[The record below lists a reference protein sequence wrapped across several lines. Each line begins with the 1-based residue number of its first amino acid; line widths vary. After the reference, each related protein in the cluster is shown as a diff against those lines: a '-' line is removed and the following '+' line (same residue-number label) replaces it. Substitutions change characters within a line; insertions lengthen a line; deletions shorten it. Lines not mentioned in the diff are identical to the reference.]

1 MATTYT
7 DQYLTRI
14 REGATYTPASQTPAA
29 RTFNQKLE
37 PYSMDIGSLYRQLDI
52 NASGPFAE
60 RNEYKS
66 DLINYIKGT
75 LLQTASEG
83 KVLEYEDK
91 VRDAILIASFTGRD
105 VQTDVL
111 PNFDKY
117 AKQFTGI
124 DTDKNVLKSFQDY
137 FEANSIQKQISNL
150 TMMLTNIPYD
160 DERRP
165 SYEAM
170 LEKARTDYATK
181 TADVSTK
188 SDFWRQVAASGNI
201 VAQSVEQMSRV
212 MSTQIMAYMLT
223 GGLSLASP
231 AVSGIQN
238 ITNAARV
245 GSAMKLAGTASAV
258 HYTATT
264 MMKAEAAEI
273 ASTLM
278 DMVDENG
285 NRIPLDIIR
294 DNAYRWGITS
304 ALVEMGDDFITPI
317 GNVKLGTKTIGE
329 AFSALKGLLQRN
341 PIGYVGLFAGSTAL
355 QTTQEGIQGAIRRKG
370 INDAIRQSNA
380 QGFTSFKEDQVQD
393 SASEYWNTAWDEFK
407 ESFIPMA
414 ATQLLTGG
422 LTFATAKL
430 SQRMQITP
438 QMKKDAAKYFNAKQ
452 GQIFDIGYIDTVGE
466 QPVNIYAP
474 KEGAEKQEQAKASP
488 ILMTVNKQTGAL
500 VPVYRRDRQYA
511 EYLRSNG
518 VTAIR
523 GIVIS
528 DDFVSKVGNTASANN
543 LASILGVRIG
553 EQYPV
558 MGYDGDTI
566 IMDTQEG
573 VDAAAADIESLKADI
588 FGNPEVVNLEKQEN
602 GNYRLMWETDS
613 GRERSVTIRAK
624 NDTDEMRTTT
634 GEGETAQTTGNVNPI
649 RRMDTSSMEGLF
661 NSSIRKS
668 KDQTLED
675 AEVEGAA
682 KYFYSQI
689 TGMTL
694 DEVEAA
700 WKDDYQAIM
709 ERMPA
714 GVDENTIEQG
724 ARFMPLLSA
733 ITGRTT
739 EDLLNDPKNKISLVY
754 GGKAQIARYKNGRA
768 GYVEGS
774 MRTHYDK
781 DTGVTTYEIRI
792 TDIAKD
798 SGTALVHELMH
809 IARAMASEERL
820 SGFVGL
826 KGYTSKYGGMWRSDI
841 KETKDGRY
849 RLGARLFDTYEEAA
863 ALVEGNEERFVQDF
877 FEYLKTGEAPNA
889 EVASFF
895 GALKRFLQNFRSAFE
910 KEFSEETKAAFDK
923 LLSGE
928 VTVQPN
934 QTLDEAVEASDATL
948 TDMFDLQDT
957 EAADDFAGL
966 ATNYVDDADMYD
978 EQGNPQY
985 SLQNN
990 YLWQVMDANTQRR
1003 IDADYERTYNEYHG
1017 TDKWMKA
1024 PNGQPTNLTERQWVQ
1039 VRTPAFKEWFGDWE
1053 NDPENSSKVL
1063 DENGE
1068 PRVVH
1073 HGTPFYGF
1081 DTFDTMYDWAW
1092 FSATPEFA
1100 EGYADQR
1107 YQFRV
1112 DSGDY
1117 EAQDLKKGVYDVFLN
1132 IRNPIDLRDVE
1143 ASDNFT
1149 LKGLAEKLNQATGSN
1164 DFNAEM
1170 LGEDIWGPESE
1181 EALYEIWV
1189 EKPDFVYIAS
1199 RNAVRDGRQ
1208 AYDGVI
1214 VKEDSFNGDL
1224 TWGVWHPNQIK
1235 SATKNIGTFSR
1246 VNDSILFSIAPPVES
1261 TEFKNW
1267 FGGSKVVDK
1276 KGNPLILYHGTSE
1289 DFQTFDLGKANPR
1302 GEYGRGIYLS
1312 YKGVAEEYGRWQLG
1326 LYASL
1331 QNPFVDYFPGDDTT
1345 LKEYKLSDIKPVLDL
1360 LHDRKQLTDYGY
1372 QSLLEESRSPAQLIT
1387 MADDNSDIMDKYR
1400 KWSPDLQDTPYRF
1413 KYGARREAIT
1423 QALKDLGYDGIIGY
1437 LRDRDTTQFVAFRSN
1452 QVKSVNNTGAF
1463 SQSNDNILYSI
1474 APPVDSQEFHDWFD
1488 GSAVVDVNGDP
1499 LVVYHGSPIRGIEE
1513 FNTENR
1519 SNGGEGLIYAT
1530 DNYPTADTFSLE
1542 FTEGPSAFR
1551 NRPTGNRGQVY
1562 ALYMSMKH
1570 PLDLTNLTEQDKAAI
1585 IEAGKK
1591 AWPGVN
1597 VEKNLEDYRKYGNDQ
1612 GIKALAWPLIQ
1623 DLPAHGYDGIIAR
1636 MYSTYQT
1643 QEAENR
1649 MPDAIEYGVVSP
1661 DQVKQIP
1668 GADLYSLAYHGSA
1681 ADFDR
1686 FDLSFIG
1693 TGENAQAF
1701 GWGAYVTESSGI
1713 GKSYAKADQTRK
1725 AGLFKDS
1732 KFAKDV
1738 IESNR
1743 KRIKDLEYMIP
1754 LLQQMEDNPIQA
1766 DFIKDLRRLA
1776 YEEFLKGNITSTGR
1790 DYFNRGWLSSKDEVL
1805 KEVNNAIRLD
1815 TEEIKKIEKSLNAHR
1830 NLYKVEI
1837 PDDPGKTQTAR
1848 MLAEFKQDLAN
1859 HKEALKDRLEER
1871 ENVEKKTG
1879 PYWEGF
1885 IGALRSRKLTDEEL
1899 KKEIHDRKIALNK
1912 EIRWAKSRI
1921 ESLET
1926 HWIPTYEEFVKKE
1939 LDNSWRIGKYLD
1951 WDEELET
1958 DEIERIANAMA
1969 DEYEGT
1975 IHIEDAMDRSDY
1987 YRWNGEELYGYMMR
2001 FYEDMEDASGK
2012 SPDQLAS
2019 ELLHKLGYTG
2029 IRYEAERHS
2038 RKPGQKARYYN
2049 YVIFDEN
2056 DIKILNHWTYDTD
2069 AEGAP
2074 LFSLSPARQAEVL
2087 QARKSEIENAVNA
2100 GIFVSTEYLEE
2111 FRGEAWA
2118 DAELEIRDWIIAN
2131 PDIVS
2136 LARSSDSLQ
2145 EFKDRYLKKNR
2156 KQEPVQQDLD
2166 FDDIPFDEP
2175 EGFEQELSETETEPQ
2190 PEAEDALSD
2199 TWFEKIYGYAHAQS
2213 LADRDRQFAA
2223 EWTSSE
2229 DKTLELAKALRGYM
2243 DAIFNPRSKSRSG
2256 GYWTTKYVYNSFK
2269 GVSNKVRMLQ
2279 DGKKYNQERSS
2290 SAEIQEAQKLIRQN
2304 PRPYR
2309 NAYQLAMM
2317 GESRADEARSGQ
2329 NVGMAAD
2336 WMRLEAIDDDI
2347 AQEMERLEAEE
2358 ERTRRLKT
2366 DYKAK
2371 YEDIK
2376 QKLRDAEK
2384 DLAKYQES
2392 ARSKMSD
2399 LSDYLTIARR
2409 RIDELNAQ
2417 IKENEADMK
2426 SAERE
2431 YSKLIERLGG
2441 KIENL
2446 QEQNAELRGYRQQ
2459 AKQLEKQLQD
2469 RRARVEELRSQLTD
2483 AHKEERR
2490 LNNALNALRRWKE
2503 AKEAA
2508 DYRKKRIRQIQRLA
2522 NFNPGSVDAS
2532 FEESLMWISNLF
2544 ERDEEVMAERK
2555 SIDERIADLKAQI
2568 DTARSQGKDV
2578 EQMQQNLLQLRKQKK
2593 ESRKLLP
2600 PAQLAIYLPAD
2611 YMVRADNRQS
2621 AWTAE
2626 ELDVLLEAVKKMRAD
2641 AKQMLE
2647 QKENARMSRLMGFA
2661 YGYFQQAVG
2670 RPAARNLEGE
2680 MSSYSLGKDIAESL
2694 PEGKD
2699 TGILNTFRF
2708 WNAKLQ
2714 RLARRLDGNKEGLLY
2729 DWFVRENYRHQ
2740 AEELEAIR
2748 KRLEAGEA
2756 KWKELGLKGSD
2767 LAKEGYTGTKQNGTE
2782 YSLTRGQMLGVYIY
2796 SKSELGMEKLTHY
2809 NGNDFTEADI
2819 KNIVSELTPTE
2830 IEWADYMM
2838 ADMQANYNRLAEV
2851 YYRGWNMN
2859 LGQREN
2865 YFTLVPSDAAT
2876 ESQLADGID
2885 PQGDLVGK
2893 DNKAYVNKDFTKNV
2907 NPNAIYPLDLD
2918 VTRTWNWQVRKQ
2930 EHFIAYGEW
2939 AKDSQYLFDSKG
2951 GQIYKVME
2959 RTADLTQAKYFK
2971 KIVDNVIGSQQTQ
2984 NDFDKSYTKW
2994 LARRNSAVLIGNTGT
3009 MLKQGPS
3016 WFAAFNGDVDV
3027 TEAMKN
3033 AVAINATFR
3042 NFLTEHPEIASE
3054 FSDVD
3059 KAYDFI
3065 WANAPEM
3072 KDRQIDMDIMEQ
3084 LNRMD
3089 GNKFTYLFNPANRAI
3104 SKWTMGL
3111 VDKLVV
3117 NNLWMSRYYTVFN
3130 QQKKDGKT
3138 DMQAHKEAAFKASQ
3152 FISETQPTS
3161 MRMDQS
3167 ASQIDAKSSAFLRS
3181 IMVFTNQV
3189 VNTYNQ
3195 LWLDV
3200 PLAIRQKNAKKA
3212 IATFASSIFMISLA
3226 AVLSGKFVKRGDE
3239 DGKEYAMRFLRELA
3253 STAISASA
3261 PGFGSIV
3268 AAGLEYDSDY
3278 STYIFGL
3285 DTIGGALKT
3294 VLTPSKRKTVLERM
3308 GSVLEDLG
3316 VEAGY
3321 AIGAPVTPVKNI
3333 IKGIKNENPA
3343 YLLNGAWGQIVES
3356 YK

>member
-52 NASGPFAE
+52 NATGPFAE

-91 VRDAILIASFTGRD
+91 VRDAILISSFTGRD

-329 AFSALKGLLQRN
+329 AFSALKGLMQRN

-355 QTTQEGIQGAIRRKG
+355 QTTQEGIQGAIRQKG

-380 QGFTSFKEDQVQD
+380 QGFTSFKESDIQA
-393 SASEYWNTAWDEFK
+393 SAKDYWSTALDEFK

-422 LTFATAKL
+422 LTFTTAML
-430 SQRMQITP
+430 SKRMQITP
-438 QMKKDAAKYFNAKQ
+438 QMNKDASKYFTAKQ

-474 KEGAEKQEQAKASP
+474 KEGAEKQEQTKASP

-573 VDAAAADIESLKADI
+573 VDAAAADIDSLKADI

-649 RRMDTSSMEGLF
+649 RRMDTQSMNGLF

-668 KDQTLED
+668 GQQALED

-754 GGKAQIARYKNGRA
+754 GGKAQIARYKNGKA

-774 MRTHYDK
+774 MRTLYDK

-841 KETKDGRY
+841 KETEDGRY

-877 FEYLKTGEAPNA
+877 FQYLKTGESPNA

-1003 IDADYERTYNEYHG
+1003 IDADYEYTRSQYAD

-1024 PNGQPTNLTERQWVQ
+1024 PNGKPTNLTERQWVQ

-1053 NDPENSSKVL
+1053 NDPENASKIV

-1068 PRVVH
+1068 PKVVYHWRFRIFDVFDMSRARQSMDIVGAYFSENPTDTAEYGGWTGDPKDIPRLIREGKRV
-1073 HGTPFYGF
+1073 
-1081 DTFDTMYDWAW
+1081 
-1092 FSATPEFA
+1092 SA
-1100 EGYADQR
+1100 
-1107 YQFRV
+1107 
-1112 DSGDY
+1112 
-1117 EAQDLKKGVYDVFLN
+1117 FLN
-1132 IRNPIDLRDVE
+1132 IRNPIRNPKWDYGITDT
-1143 ASDNFT
+1143 A
-1149 LKGLAEKLNQATGSN
+1149 GLDERNSLLAQGYDGAIRQYAE
-1164 DFNAEM
+1164 DEPAE
-1170 LGEDIWGPESE
+1170 
-1181 EALYEIWV
+1181 
-1189 EKPDFVYIAS
+1189 YIA
-1199 RNAVRDGRQ
+1199 
-1208 AYDGVI
+1208 
-1214 VKEDSFNGDL
+1214 FNS
-1224 TWGVWHPNQIK
+1224 NQIK
-1235 SATKNIGTFSR
+1235 SATDNIGTFSR
-1246 VNDSILFSIAPPVES
+1246 DNDSILFSIAPPVES
-1261 TEFKNW
+1261 AEFRNWFKN
-1267 FGGSKVVDK
+1267 SKVVDEQ
-1276 KGNPLILYHGTSE
+1276 GNPLVVYHGTSKN
-1289 DFQTFDLGKANPR
+1289 FDVFDR
-1302 GEYGRGIYLS
+1302 GDIGFHFGTEEQARNRIGSDGRIMPVYLS
-1312 YKGVAEEYGRWQLG
+1312 I
-1326 LYASL
+1326 
-1331 QNPFVDYFPGDDTT
+1331 QNPLRVDDLNEDWVTYFIRDWLPQ
-1345 LKEYKLSDIKPVLDL
+1345 
-1360 LHDRKQLTDYGY
+1360 HGY
-1372 QSLLEESRSPAQLIT
+1372 ISED
-1387 MADDNSDIMDKYR
+1387 M
-1400 KWSPDLQDTPYRF
+1400 
-1413 KYGARREAIT
+1413 GRRILNDAYEHN
-1423 QALKDLGYDGIIGY
+1423 QENPALKSAWNSNNYHGEAAIWIRGWLDRHGYDGIVY
-1437 LRDRDTTQFVAFRSN
+1437 SN
-1452 QVKSVNNTGAF
+1452 THEGQGDSYIALYPSQVKSVNNTGAF
-1463 SQSNDNILYSI
+1463 SPSNDNILYSI

-1488 GSAVVDVNGDP
+1488 GSKVVDAQGNP
-1499 LVVYHGSPIRGIEE
+1499 LVVYHGSPVRGIDE
-1513 FNTENR
+1513 FRPEGRTN
-1519 SNGGEGLIYAT
+1519 NGDGMIYAT
-1530 DNYPTADTFSLE
+1530 DERTVADVFAREHVPGSSSFSVR
-1542 FTEGPSAFR
+1542 F
-1551 NRPTGNRGQVY
+1551 TGNIGEVY
-1562 ALYMSMKH
+1562 PLYMSMKN
-1570 PLDLTNLTEQDKAAI
+1570 PLDLRNLSEKEKQMLIDSYERIWHPSDARKTFNEVLEAGNHQLLKDMTWDVTRNLTA
-1585 IEAGKK
+1585 
-1591 AWPGVN
+1591 
-1597 VEKNLEDYRKYGNDQ
+1597 Y
-1612 GIKALAWPLIQ
+1612 
-1623 DLPAHGYDGIIAR
+1623 GYDGLIAN
-1636 MYSTYQT
+1636 MLTNWQSEQYGGVNY
-1643 QEAENR
+1643 AEY
-1649 MPDAIEYGVVSP
+1649 AVVSP

-1668 GADLYSLAYHGSA
+1668 SSDLYSLAYHGSA
-1681 ADFDR
+1681 ANFDR

-1713 GKSYAKADQTRK
+1713 GKAYAKADQERK
-1725 AGLFKDS
+1725 GGLFLDS
-1732 KFAKDV
+1732 NFAKQRA
-1738 IESNR
+1738 EELRNW
-1743 KRIKDLEYMIP
+1743 IKDFEYMLPI
-1754 LLQQMEDNPIQA
+1754 LEQLDDEPIQYKFLETLHKVA
-1766 DFIKDLRRLA
+1766 DRERDAGNLSNYGWK
-1776 YEEFLKGNITSTGR
+1776 FL
-1790 DYFNRGWLSSKDEVL
+1790 DRGWLASKNVL
-1805 KEVNNAIRLD
+1805 LKTINATLEESRKELQLIENAVNV
-1815 TEEIKKIEKSLNAHR
+1815 HR

-1926 HWIPTYEEFVKKE
+1926 HWIPTYEEFVRKE
-1939 LDNSWRIGKYLD
+1939 LDKSWRIGKYLD
-1951 WDEELET
+1951 WDEKIGVE
-1958 DEIERIANAMA
+1958 EILRVSNAMV
-1969 DEYEGT
+1969 DELGGESAGFL
-1975 IHIEDAMDRSDY
+1975 HIEDAMDESDY
-1987 YRWNGEELYGYMMR
+1987 ADWKGEDLYRNLEN
-2001 FYEDMEDASGK
+2001 FYESWKDTVSVDEDPRAADSK
-2012 SPDQLAS
+2012 DKLAS
-2019 ELLHKLGYTG
+2019 LLLHRLGYTG

-2038 RKPGQKARYYN
+2038 RKPGQKSRYYN

-2056 DIKILNHWTYDTD
+2056 DIKILNHWTYNTD

-2074 LFSLSPARQAEVL
+2074 LYSLSPARQAEVL

-2118 DAELEIRDWIIAN
+2118 DAELEIRDWMTAN

-2156 KQEPVQQDLD
+2156 KQEQVQQDLD

-2175 EGFEQELSETETEPQ
+2175 EGFEAEFGSAEAQ
-2190 PEAEDALSD
+2190 PEPESEDTLSD

-2329 NVGMAAD
+2329 NVGMTAD

-2392 ARSKMSD
+2392 ARSKISD

-2409 RIDELNAQ
+2409 RIDELKAQ
-2417 IKENEADMK
+2417 IKENEADLK

-2469 RRARVEELRSQLTD
+2469 RRARVEELRGLLTD

-2508 DYRKKRIRQIQRLA
+2508 DYRKKRIAQIQRLA

-2568 DTARSQGKDV
+2568 DTARSQGENV

-2621 AWTAE
+2621 AWSAE
-2626 ELDVLLEAVKKMRAD
+2626 ELDVLLAAVKKMRAD

-2661 YGYFQQAVG
+2661 YGYFQQMTG

-2694 PEGKD
+2694 AEGEKA
-2699 TGILNTFRF
+2699 GIFNTFRF

-2756 KWKELGLKGSD
+2756 KWKALGLKGSD

-2819 KNIVSELTPTE
+2819 KDIVSELTPKE

-2859 LGQREN
+2859 LGQRDN

-2893 DNKAYVNKDFTKNV
+2893 DNKAYVNRDFTKNV

-2984 NDFDKSYTKW
+2984 NDFDKSYTRW

-3027 TEAMKN
+3027 SEALKN

-3054 FSDVD
+3054 FNDVD

-3130 QQKKDGKT
+3130 QQKQKGKT
-3138 DMQAHKEAAFKASQ
+3138 DLQAHKEAAFKASQ

-3212 IATFASSIFMISLA
+3212 ISTLASSIFMISLA

-3239 DGKEYAMRFLRELA
+3239 DGKEYAARLARELIA
-3253 STAISASA
+3253 TGISASA

-3308 GSVLEDLG
+3308 GSVLEDIG

>member
-29 RTFNQKLE
+29 QTFNQKLE

-52 NASGPFAE
+52 NATGPFAE

-111 PNFDKY
+111 PNFDRY

-137 FEANSIQKQISNL
+137 FEAHSIQKQISNL

-201 VAQSVEQMSRV
+201 IAQSVEQTSRT

-231 AVSGIQN
+231 AVSGIQS
-238 ITNAARV
+238 ITKAARI

-258 HYTATT
+258 HYTATI
-264 MMKAEAAEI
+264 MMKAEASEI

-294 DNAYRWGITS
+294 DNAYRWGIIS
-304 ALVEMGDDFITPI
+304 AFTEMADDFITPI

-329 AFSALKGLLQRN
+329 AFDALKGLMQRN

-355 QTTQEGIQGAIRRKG
+355 EATQEGIQGAIRQKG
-370 INDAIRQSNA
+370 INDAIRQANE
-380 QGFTSFKEDQVQD
+380 QGFTSFKESDIKA
-393 SASEYWNTAWDEFK
+393 SAKDYWSTALDEFK

-414 ATQLLTGG
+414 ATQILTGG
-422 LTFATAKL
+422 LTYTTAML

-438 QMKKDAAKYFNAKQ
+438 QMKKDAAKYFTAKQ

-573 VDAAAADIESLKADI
+573 VEAAAADIESLKADI

-613 GRERSVTIRAK
+613 GRERSVIIRAK
-624 NDTDEMRTTT
+624 NDTDEMRTTS

-649 RRMDTSSMEGLF
+649 RRMDTQSMNGLF

-668 KDQTLED
+668 GQQALED

-700 WKDDYQAIM
+700 WKNDYQAIM

-754 GGKAQIARYKNGRA
+754 GGKAQIARYKNGKT

-774 MRTHYDK
+774 MRTLYDK

-809 IARAMASEERL
+809 IARAMASQERL

-841 KETKDGRY
+841 KETEDGRY

-877 FEYLKTGEAPNA
+877 FQYLKTGESPNA

-948 TDMFDLQDT
+948 TDMYDLQDT

-966 ATNYVDDADMYD
+966 ATDYVDDADMYD

-1003 IDADYERTYNEYHG
+1003 IDADYEYTRSQYVD

-1053 NDPENSSKVL
+1053 NDPENASKMI
-1063 DENGE
+1063 DTNGE
-1068 PRVVH
+1068 PIVFY
-1073 HGTPFYGF
+1073 HGSDSDF
-1081 DTFDTMYDWAW
+1081 DTFERSYIGTAH
-1092 FSATPEFA
+1092 
-1100 EGYADQR
+1100 
-1107 YQFRV
+1107 
-1112 DSGDY
+1112 DSGFFGAGFYFAFHNFDSY
-1117 EAQDLKKGVYDVFLN
+1117 HHNRDEASYYGPVVKSFFLN
-1132 IRNPIDLRDVE
+1132 IRNPFDVRETIYGRGGSLFKSDVKAMLNVMKNFPEVDWGSPSIWKDGELQNYTKEEMISLIESKWDFAEKHSRIIELESEQGKEYVLHIEKENPSYEGDVFSGPYETTREEVEKEKELTIDRYVKEELGLYDVPYSIRSYME
-1143 ASDNFT
+1143 GTNFT
-1149 LKGLAEKLNQATGSN
+1149 DVIKQRGFDGIVQSMAGDEAVV
-1164 DFNAEM
+1164 FN
-1170 LGEDIWGPESE
+1170 
-1181 EALYEIWV
+1181 
-1189 EKPDFVYIAS
+1189 
-1199 RNAVRDGRQ
+1199 
-1208 AYDGVI
+1208 
-1214 VKEDSFNGDL
+1214 
-1224 TWGVWHPNQIK
+1224 PNQIK
-1235 SATKNIGTFSR
+1235 SATGNVGTFD
-1246 VNDSILFSIAPPVES
+1246 NDNENTLFSLAPPVES
-1261 TEFKNW
+1261 KEFKDW
-1267 FGGSKVVDK
+1267 FSGSKVVDSE
-1276 KGNPLILYHGTSE
+1276 GNP
-1289 DFQTFDLGKANPR
+1289 
-1302 GEYGRGIYLS
+1302 
-1312 YKGVAEEYGRWQLG
+1312 
-1326 LYASL
+1326 
-1331 QNPFVDYFPGDDTT
+1331 
-1345 LKEYKLSDIKPVLDL
+1345 
-1360 LHDRKQLTDYGY
+1360 
-1372 QSLLEESRSPAQLIT
+1372 
-1387 MADDNSDIMDKYR
+1387 M
-1400 KWSPDLQDTPYRF
+1400 
-1413 KYGARREAIT
+1413 
-1423 QALKDLGYDGIIGY
+1423 
-1437 LRDRDTTQFVAFRSN
+1437 
-1452 QVKSVNNTGAF
+1452 
-1463 SQSNDNILYSI
+1463 
-1474 APPVDSQEFHDWFD
+1474 
-1488 GSAVVDVNGDP
+1488 
-1499 LVVYHGSPIRGIEE
+1499 VVYHGSPIIGIEE

-1542 FTEGPSAFR
+1542 FTEGSSAFR
-1551 NRPTGNRGQVY
+1551 NRLTGNRGQVY

-1570 PLDLTNLTEQDKAAI
+1570 PLDLTNLTERDKAAI

-1668 GADLYSLAYHGSA
+1668 SSDLYSLAYHGSA

-1701 GWGAYVTESSGI
+1701 GWGAY
-1713 GKSYAKADQTRK
+1713 D
-1725 AGLFKDS
+1725 
-1732 KFAKDV
+1732 
-1738 IESNR
+1738 
-1743 KRIKDLEYMIP
+1743 
-1754 LLQQMEDNPIQA
+1754 
-1766 DFIKDLRRLA
+1766 
-1776 YEEFLKGNITSTGR
+1776 
-1790 DYFNRGWLSSKDEVL
+1790 
-1805 KEVNNAIRLD
+1805 
-1815 TEEIKKIEKSLNAHR
+1815 
-1830 NLYKVEI
+1830 
-1837 PDDPGKTQTAR
+1837 
-1848 MLAEFKQDLAN
+1848 
-1859 HKEALKDRLEER
+1859 
-1871 ENVEKKTG
+1871 
-1879 PYWEGF
+1879 
-1885 IGALRSRKLTDEEL
+1885 TDE
-1899 KKEIHDRKIALNK
+1899 
-1912 EIRWAKSRI
+1912 
-1921 ESLET
+1921 
-1926 HWIPTYEEFVKKE
+1926 
-1939 LDNSWRIGKYLD
+1939 
-1951 WDEELET
+1951 
-1958 DEIERIANAMA
+1958 
-1969 DEYEGT
+1969 
-1975 IHIEDAMDRSDY
+1975 
-1987 YRWNGEELYGYMMR
+1987 
-2001 FYEDMEDASGK
+2001 
-2012 SPDQLAS
+2012 
-2019 ELLHKLGYTG
+2019 
-2029 IRYEAERHS
+2029 
-2038 RKPGQKARYYN
+2038 
-2049 YVIFDEN
+2049 
-2056 DIKILNHWTYDTD
+2056 
-2069 AEGAP
+2069 EGAP

-2118 DAELEIRDWIIAN
+2118 DAELEIRDWMTAN

-2156 KQEPVQQDLD
+2156 KQEQVQQDLD

-2190 PEAEDALSD
+2190 PEAEAEDALSD

-2279 DGKKYNQERSS
+2279 DGKKYNQQRSS

-2329 NVGMAAD
+2329 NVGMTAD
-2336 WMRLEAIDDDI
+2336 WMRLEALDDDI

-2392 ARSKMSD
+2392 ARSKISD

-2508 DYRKKRIRQIQRLA
+2508 DYRKKRIAQIQRLA

-2568 DTARSQGKDV
+2568 DTARSQGENV
-2578 EQMQQNLLQLRKQKK
+2578 EQMQQTLLQLRKQKK

-2611 YMVRADNRQS
+2611 YMVRVDNRQS

-2626 ELDVLLEAVKKMRAD
+2626 ELDVLLAAVKKMRAD

-2661 YGYFQQAVG
+2661 YGYFQQMTG

-2694 PEGKD
+2694 PEGKE
-2699 TGILNTFRF
+2699 TWFLNTFRF

-2740 AEELEAIR
+2740 AEEIEAIR

-2756 KWKELGLKGSD
+2756 KWKALGLKGSD

-2809 NGNDFTEADI
+2809 DGNNISEADI
-2819 KNIVSELTPTE
+2819 KDIVSELTPTE

-2838 ADMQANYNRLAEV
+2838 ADMQANYPRLREI

-2865 YFTLVPSDAAT
+2865 YFTLVPSDAAKD
-2876 ESQLADGID
+2876 SQLADGID

-2939 AKDSQYLFDSKG
+2939 AKDSQYLFDSEG

-2984 NDFDKSYTKW
+2984 NDFDKSYTRW

-3027 TEAMKN
+3027 SEALKN

-3054 FSDVD
+3054 FNDVD

-3200 PLAIRQKNAKKA
+3200 PLAIRQKNRKKW
-3212 IATFASSIFMISLA
+3212 ISTLASSIFMISLA

-3239 DGKEYAMRFLRELA
+3239 DGKEYAARLVRELIA
-3253 STAISASA
+3253 TGISASA

-3278 STYIFGL
+3278 STYIFGI
-3285 DTIGGALKT
+3285 DTIGSALRT

-3321 AIGAPVTPVKNI
+3321 AIGAPVTPIKNI

>member
-14 REGATYTPASQTPAA
+14 REGATYTPASQTPVAQ
-29 RTFNQKLE
+29 TFNQRLE

-52 NASGPFAE
+52 NATGPFAE
-60 RNEYKS
+60 KNEYKA

-91 VRDAILIASFTGRD
+91 VRDAILISAFTGRD

-111 PNFDKY
+111 PNFDRY

-170 LEKARTDYATK
+170 LDKARTDYATK

-188 SDFWRQVAASGNI
+188 SYFWRQVAASGNI

-212 MSTQIMAYMLT
+212 MSTQIMAFMLT
-223 GGLSLASP
+223 GGLSLGSS

-258 HYTATT
+258 QYTATT

-294 DNAYRWGITS
+294 DNAYRWGIAS

-355 QTTQEGIQGAIRRKG
+355 QTTQEGIQGAIRQKG
-370 INDAIRQSNA
+370 INDAIRQANE

-422 LTFATAKL
+422 LTFTTAML
-430 SQRMQITP
+430 SKRMQITP
-438 QMKKDAAKYFNAKQ
+438 QMNKDAAKYFTAKQ

-474 KEGAEKQEQAKASP
+474 KEGAENQEQAKASP

-523 GIVIS
+523 GIIIS

-573 VDAAAADIESLKADI
+573 VDAAAADIDSLKADI

-624 NDTDEMRTTT
+624 NDTDQMRTTT

-649 RRMDTSSMEGLF
+649 RRMDTQSMNGLF

-739 EDLLNDPKNKISLVY
+739 EDLLNDPQNKISLVY
-754 GGKAQIARYKNGRA
+754 GGKAQIARYKNGQT

-774 MRTHYDK
+774 MRTLYDK

-809 IARAMASEERL
+809 IARAMASQERL

-877 FEYLKTGEAPNA
+877 FEYLKTGESPNA

-895 GALKRFLQNFRSAFE
+895 GALKRFLQNFRSAFA
-910 KEFSEETKAAFDK
+910 KEFTEETKAAFDK

-934 QTLDEAVEASDATL
+934 QTIEEAVEASDATL
-948 TDMFDLQDT
+948 TDMYELQEA

-1003 IDADYERTYNEYHG
+1003 IDADYERTYNEYYG

-1024 PNGQPTNLTERQWVQ
+1024 PNGKPTNLTERQWVQ

-1053 NDPENSSKVL
+1053 NDPENASKVV

-1068 PRVVH
+1068 PMVVY
-1073 HGTPFYGF
+1073 HGSRPIEIADGVYRYNDFS
-1081 DTFDTMYDWAW
+1081 TFDASRTRDIGIH
-1092 FSATPEFA
+1092 FS
-1100 EGYADQR
+1100 
-1107 YQFRV
+1107 V
-1112 DSGDY
+1112 N
-1117 EAQDLKKGVYDVFLN
+1117 KGVARMVSWHPDTVEVVDKSGNPTDRDSNIFEVFLN
-1132 IRNPIDLRDVE
+1132 IRTLLPVIDFFSTSTGDIETSIHEMRDSHILPEKSIDRIE
-1143 ASDNFT
+1143 AAFDSIVYDRTKNFDYDGKEFYDVVRKE
-1149 LKGLAEKLNQATGSN
+1149 LSSL
-1164 DFNAEM
+1164 
-1170 LGEDIWGPESE
+1170 
-1181 EALYEIWV
+1181 EA
-1189 EKPDFVYIAS
+1189 PGFVYENYAEDTGDKS
-1199 RNAVRDGRQ
+1199 YAVLS
-1208 AYDGVI
+1208 A
-1214 VKEDSFNGDL
+1214 
-1224 TWGVWHPNQIK
+1224 NQIK
-1235 SATKNIGTFSR
+1235 SATN
-1246 VNDSILFSIAPPVES
+1246 
-1261 TEFKNW
+1261 
-1267 FGGSKVVDK
+1267 
-1276 KGNPLILYHGTSE
+1276 
-1289 DFQTFDLGKANPR
+1289 
-1302 GEYGRGIYLS
+1302 
-1312 YKGVAEEYGRWQLG
+1312 
-1326 LYASL
+1326 
-1331 QNPFVDYFPGDDTT
+1331 
-1345 LKEYKLSDIKPVLDL
+1345 
-1360 LHDRKQLTDYGY
+1360 
-1372 QSLLEESRSPAQLIT
+1372 
-1387 MADDNSDIMDKYR
+1387 NS
-1400 KWSPDLQDTPYRF
+1400 
-1413 KYGARREAIT
+1413 
-1423 QALKDLGYDGIIGY
+1423 
-1437 LRDRDTTQFVAFRSN
+1437 
-1452 QVKSVNNTGAF
+1452 GAF
-1463 SQSNDNILYSI
+1463 STTNDNILFSI

-1488 GSAVVDVNGDP
+1488 GSKVVDENGNP
-1499 LVVYHGSPIRGIEE
+1499 MVVYHGSPIKGIDE
-1513 FNTENR
+1513 FMPTGRTNN
-1519 SNGGEGLIYAT
+1519 GEGLIYAT
-1530 DNYPTADTFSLE
+1530 NEKTVADIFAKE
-1542 FTEGPSAFR
+1542 HVEGSSAFR
-1551 NRPTGNRGQVY
+1551 VRFTGNVGETY
-1562 ALYMSMKH
+1562 PLYMDMKH
-1570 PLDLTNLTEQDKAAI
+1570 PLDFRNLTDEEKDLI
-1585 IEAGKK
+1585 ISLYAEDWYLTKERAKENFDMAYEAGNHQYVKDM
-1591 AWPGVN
+1591 ARRIVN
-1597 VEKNLEDYRKYGNDQ
+1597 NLEAY
-1612 GIKALAWPLIQ
+1612 
-1623 DLPAHGYDGIIAR
+1623 GYDGLIAN
-1636 MYSTYQT
+1636 MLTNWQAEQDGAQYQ
-1643 QEAENR
+1643 
-1649 MPDAIEYGVVSP
+1649 EYAVP
-1661 DQVKQIP
+1661 RPEQVRKIAP
-1668 GADLYSLAYHGSA
+1668 ADLPLYSLAYHGSA
-1681 ADFDR
+1681 ADFSEFSLDK
-1686 FDLSFIG
+1686 IN
-1693 TGENAQAF
+1693 TGEGAQAF
-1701 GWGAYVTESSGI
+1701 GWGLYVTDSAGI
-1713 GKSYAKADQTRK
+1713 GKSYAKADQKRKRTNRYGLTGEALEFEIENFETLLDEYKQVEHAINKAIENNKDAKYIKQELVDNEDILFEDREDYEYKPISEALENGNTRK
-1725 AGLFKDS
+1725 A
-1732 KFAKDV
+1732 A
-1738 IESNR
+1738 
-1743 KRIKDLEYMIP
+1743 
-1754 LLQQMEDNPIQA
+1754 Q
-1766 DFIKDLRRLA
+1766 
-1776 YEEFLKGNITSTGR
+1776 
-1790 DYFNRGWLSSKDEVL
+1790 
-1805 KEVNNAIRLD
+1805 
-1815 TEEIKKIEKSLNAHR
+1815 EIKKLVRETTDYLNELKNTNESAHR
-1830 NLYKVEI
+1830 NLYKVKI
-1837 PDDPGKTQTAR
+1837 PDELGKSENSR
-1848 MLAEFKQDLAN
+1848 RLAEWRNDLQ
-1859 HKEALKDRLEER
+1859 KWRETLKYRQEER
-1871 ENVEKKTG
+1871 ESVEKKSG

-1885 IGALRSRKLTDEEL
+1885 IGALRDRKLSDEEL

-1912 EIRWAKSRI
+1912 DIRWAKFMI
-1921 ESLET
+1921 ESAET
-1926 HWIPTYEEFVKKE
+1926 HWIPTLEEFVKKE
-1939 LDNSWRIGKYLD
+1939 ADNATGKYLD
-1951 WDEELET
+1951 WDEKIGVE
-1958 DEIERIANAMA
+1958 EILRVSNAMV
-1969 DEYEGT
+1969 DELGGESAGFL
-1975 IHIEDAMDRSDY
+1975 HIEDAMDESDY
-1987 YRWNGEELYGYMMR
+1987 ADWKGEDLYRNLEN
-2001 FYEDMEDASGK
+2001 FYESWKDTVSVDEDPRAADSTAK
-2012 SPDQLAS
+2012 LAS
-2019 ELLHKLGYTG
+2019 MLLHRLGYTG

-2038 RKPGQKARYYN
+2038 RKPGQKSRYYN

-2100 GIFVSTEYLEE
+2100 GIFVSTQYLEE

-2118 DAELEIRDWIIAN
+2118 DAELEIRDWMTAN

-2156 KQEPVQQDLD
+2156 KQEQVQQDLD

-2175 EGFEQELSETETEPQ
+2175 EGFEAEFSGAETQ
-2190 PEAEDALSD
+2190 PEPESEDTLSD

-2329 NVGMAAD
+2329 NVGMTAD

-2347 AQEMERLEAEE
+2347 AQEMERLESEE

-2392 ARSKMSD
+2392 ARSKISD

-2409 RIDELNAQ
+2409 RIDELNSQ

-2469 RRARVEELRSQLTD
+2469 RRARVEELRGLLSD
-2483 AHKEERR
+2483 AHREERR

-2508 DYRKKRIRQIQRLA
+2508 DYRKKRIAQIQRLA

-2568 DTARSQGKDV
+2568 DTARSQGENV

-2626 ELDVLLEAVKKMRAD
+2626 ELDVLLAAVKKMRAD

-2680 MSSYSLGKDIAESL
+2680 MSSYSLGKDIAQSL

-2699 TGILNTFRF
+2699 AGILNTFRF

-2740 AEELEAIR
+2740 SDELEAIR
-2748 KRLEAGEA
+2748 RRLEAGEA
-2756 KWKELGLKGSD
+2756 KWNELGLKGSD

-2782 YSLTRGQMLGVYIY
+2782 YSLSRGQMLGVYIY

-2809 NGNDFTEADI
+2809 NGNDFTEADVKDI
-2819 KNIVSELTPTE
+2819 ISELTPTE
-2830 IEWADYMM
+2830 IEWADFML
-2838 ADMQANYNRLAEV
+2838 ADMQANYSRLAEV

-2984 NDFDKSYTKW
+2984 NDFDKSYTRW

-3027 TEAMKN
+3027 SEALKN

-3054 FSDVD
+3054 FNDVD

-3189 VNTYNQ
+3189 VNTFNQ
-3195 LWLDV
+3195 LYLDV
-3200 PLAIRQKNAKKA
+3200 PMAFRQKNAKKV
-3212 IATFASSIFMISLA
+3212 IATLASSIFMISLA
-3226 AVLSGKFVKRGDE
+3226 AVLSGKFVRRGDE
-3239 DGKEYAMRFLRELA
+3239 DGKEYAARLARELIA
-3253 STAISASA
+3253 TGLSASA

-3285 DTIGGALKT
+3285 DTVGKVVKDI
-3294 VLTPSKRKTVLERM
+3294 LTPNDRKTFLERM
-3308 GSVLEDLG
+3308 GAVLEDIG

>member
-52 NASGPFAE
+52 NATGPFAE

-111 PNFDKY
+111 PNFDRY

-137 FEANSIQKQISNL
+137 FEAYSIQKQISNL

-170 LEKARTDYATK
+170 LEKASTDYATK

-201 VAQSVEQMSRV
+201 VAQSVEQTSRT

-231 AVSGIQN
+231 AVSGIQS
-238 ITNAARV
+238 ITKAARI

-258 HYTATT
+258 HYTATI
-264 MMKAEAAEI
+264 MMKAEASEI

-294 DNAYRWGITS
+294 DNAYRWGIIS
-304 ALVEMGDDFITPI
+304 AFTEMADDFITPI

-329 AFSALKGLLQRN
+329 AFDALKGLMQRN

-355 QTTQEGIQGAIRRKG
+355 ESTQEGIQGAIRQKG

-380 QGFTSFKEDQVQD
+380 QGFTSFKESDIQA
-393 SASEYWNTAWDEFK
+393 SAKDYWNTALDEFK

-414 ATQLLTGG
+414 ATQILTGG
-422 LTFATAKL
+422 LTYTTAML

-573 VDAAAADIESLKADI
+573 VDAAAADIDSLKADI

-649 RRMDTSSMEGLF
+649 RRMDTQSMNGLF

-668 KDQTLED
+668 KDQALED
-675 AEVEGAA
+675 AEVEGAT

-700 WKDDYQAIM
+700 WKNDYQAIM

-754 GGKAQIARYKNGRA
+754 GGKSQIARYKNGKA

-774 MRTHYDK
+774 MRTLYDK

-809 IARAMASEERL
+809 IARAMASQERL

-948 TDMFDLQDT
+948 TDMYDLQDT

-966 ATNYVDDADMYD
+966 ATDYVDDADMYD

-1003 IDADYERTYNEYHG
+1003 IDADYEYTRNQYIN

-1053 NDPENSSKVL
+1053 NDPENASKIV
-1063 DENGE
+1063 DQNGE
-1068 PRVVH
+1068 PKVVYHWRFRIFDVFDMSRARQSMDIVGAYFSDNPTDTAEYGGWTGDPKDIPRLIREGKRV
-1073 HGTPFYGF
+1073 
-1081 DTFDTMYDWAW
+1081 
-1092 FSATPEFA
+1092 SA
-1100 EGYADQR
+1100 
-1107 YQFRV
+1107 
-1112 DSGDY
+1112 
-1117 EAQDLKKGVYDVFLN
+1117 FLN
-1132 IRNPIDLRDVE
+1132 IRNPIRNPKWDYGVTDT
-1143 ASDNFT
+1143 A
-1149 LKGLAEKLNQATGSN
+1149 GLDERNSLLAQGYDGAIRQYAE
-1164 DFNAEM
+1164 DEPAE
-1170 LGEDIWGPESE
+1170 
-1181 EALYEIWV
+1181 
-1189 EKPDFVYIAS
+1189 YIA
-1199 RNAVRDGRQ
+1199 
-1208 AYDGVI
+1208 
-1214 VKEDSFNGDL
+1214 FNS
-1224 TWGVWHPNQIK
+1224 NQIK
-1235 SATKNIGTFSR
+1235 SAT
-1246 VNDSILFSIAPPVES
+1246 D
-1261 TEFKNW
+1261 
-1267 FGGSKVVDK
+1267 
-1276 KGNPLILYHGTSE
+1276 
-1289 DFQTFDLGKANPR
+1289 
-1302 GEYGRGIYLS
+1302 
-1312 YKGVAEEYGRWQLG
+1312 
-1326 LYASL
+1326 
-1331 QNPFVDYFPGDDTT
+1331 
-1345 LKEYKLSDIKPVLDL
+1345 
-1360 LHDRKQLTDYGY
+1360 
-1372 QSLLEESRSPAQLIT
+1372 
-1387 MADDNSDIMDKYR
+1387 
-1400 KWSPDLQDTPYRF
+1400 
-1413 KYGARREAIT
+1413 
-1423 QALKDLGYDGIIGY
+1423 
-1437 LRDRDTTQFVAFRSN
+1437 
-1452 QVKSVNNTGAF
+1452 NTGAF
-1463 SQSNDNILYSI
+1463 SQSNDNI
-1474 APPVDSQEFHDWFD
+1474 
-1488 GSAVVDVNGDP
+1488 
-1499 LVVYHGSPIRGIEE
+1499 
-1513 FNTENR
+1513 
-1519 SNGGEGLIYAT
+1519 
-1530 DNYPTADTFSLE
+1530 
-1542 FTEGPSAFR
+1542 
-1551 NRPTGNRGQVY
+1551 
-1562 ALYMSMKH
+1562 
-1570 PLDLTNLTEQDKAAI
+1570 
-1585 IEAGKK
+1585 
-1591 AWPGVN
+1591 
-1597 VEKNLEDYRKYGNDQ
+1597 
-1612 GIKALAWPLIQ
+1612 
-1623 DLPAHGYDGIIAR
+1623 
-1636 MYSTYQT
+1636 
-1643 QEAENR
+1643 
-1649 MPDAIEYGVVSP
+1649 
-1661 DQVKQIP
+1661 
-1668 GADLYSLAYHGSA
+1668 LYSLAYHGSA

-1713 GKSYAKADQTRK
+1713 GKSYAKADQKRKRTNRYGLTGESLEFEIENFETLLQEYELVEYTINKALENGKDAKSIKQELVNNEDIMFEDREDGEYKQIREALENDNTRK
-1725 AGLFKDS
+1725 A
-1732 KFAKDV
+1732 A
-1738 IESNR
+1738 R
-1743 KRIKDLEYMIP
+1743 
-1754 LLQQMEDNPIQA
+1754 
-1766 DFIKDLRRLA
+1766 
-1776 YEEFLKGNITSTGR
+1776 
-1790 DYFNRGWLSSKDEVL
+1790 
-1805 KEVNNAIRLD
+1805 
-1815 TEEIKKIEKSLNAHR
+1815 EIKKLVRETTDYLNELKNTNESAHR

-1926 HWIPTYEEFVKKE
+1926 HWIPTYEEFVRKE
-1939 LDNSWRIGKYLD
+1939 LDKSWRIGKYLD
-1951 WDEELET
+1951 WDEKIGV
-1958 DEIERIANAMA
+1958 DEILRVSNAMV
-1969 DEYEGT
+1969 DELGGESAGFL
-1975 IHIEDAMDRSDY
+1975 HIEDAMDESDY
-1987 YRWNGEELYGYMMR
+1987 ADWKGEDLYRNLEN
-2001 FYEDMEDASGK
+2001 FYESWKDTVSVDEDPRAADSK
-2012 SPDQLAS
+2012 DKLAS
-2019 ELLHKLGYTG
+2019 LLLHRLGYTG

-2038 RKPGQKARYYN
+2038 RKPGQKSRYYN

-2069 AEGAP
+2069 EEGRP
-2074 LFSLSPARQAEVL
+2074 LYSLSPARQAEVL

-2118 DAELEIRDWIIAN
+2118 DAELEIRDWMTAN

-2156 KQEPVQQDLD
+2156 KQEQVQQDLD

-2175 EGFEQELSETETEPQ
+2175 EGFEAEFSGAETQ
-2190 PEAEDALSD
+2190 PEPESEDTLSD

-2279 DGKKYNQERSS
+2279 DGKKYNQQRSS

-2329 NVGMAAD
+2329 NVGMTAD
-2336 WMRLEAIDDDI
+2336 WMRLEALDDDI

-2392 ARSKMSD
+2392 SRSKISD

-2508 DYRKKRIRQIQRLA
+2508 DYRKKRIAQIQRLA

-2568 DTARSQGKDV
+2568 DTARSQGENV
-2578 EQMQQNLLQLRKQKK
+2578 EQMQQTLLQLRKQKK

-2626 ELDVLLEAVKKMRAD
+2626 ELDVLLAAVKKMRAD

-2661 YGYFQQAVG
+2661 YNYFQQMTG

-2694 PEGKD
+2694 AEGEKA
-2699 TGILNTFRF
+2699 GFFNTFRF

-2756 KWKELGLKGSD
+2756 KWKELGLKGRD

-2782 YSLTRGQMLGVYIY
+2782 YSLTRGQMLGVYVY
-2796 SKSELGMEKLTHY
+2796 SKSELGMEKLIHY
-2809 NGNDFTEADI
+2809 NGNDFTEADV
-2819 KNIVSELTPTE
+2819 KNIISELTPTE
-2830 IEWADYMM
+2830 IEWADFML
-2838 ADMQANYNRLAEV
+2838 ADMQANYPRLREI

-2893 DNKAYVNKDFTKNV
+2893 DNKAYVNRDFTKNV

-2984 NDFDKSYTKW
+2984 NDFDKSYTRW

-3027 TEAMKN
+3027 SEALKN

-3054 FSDVD
+3054 FNDVD

-3195 LWLDV
+3195 LWLDI

-3212 IATFASSIFMISLA
+3212 ISTLASSIFMISLA

-3239 DGKEYAMRFLRELA
+3239 DGKEYAARLARELIA
-3253 STAISASA
+3253 TGISASA